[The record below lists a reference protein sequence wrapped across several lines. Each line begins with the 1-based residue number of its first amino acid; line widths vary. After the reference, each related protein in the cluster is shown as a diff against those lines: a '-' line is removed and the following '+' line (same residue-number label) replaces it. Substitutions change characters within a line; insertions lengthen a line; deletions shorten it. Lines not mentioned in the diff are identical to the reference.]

1 MGSNKNLP
9 LLVVFF
15 VVNKANKIAAIV
27 AKSKISATA
36 QIHPQGHGQQKNK
49 DRRRRY
55 ILFHTFIVQRVIKT
69 NELLSSIVIL

>member
-36 QIHPQGHGQQKNK
+36 QIHPQGHDQQKNR

-55 ILFHTFIVQRVIKT
+55 VLFHTFIVQRVIKT
-69 NELLSSIVIL
+69 NELLLSIFIL